1 MSGFIRAKTILF
13 QEESSAFF
21 EQPCLRTIPMKMGT
35 NSAILKQYSLGP
47 TLVLCIYS
55 ISRGR
60 TCPQSASAGSSQT

>member
-47 TLVLCIYS
+47 RLVLCIY
-55 ISRGR
+55 
-60 TCPQSASAGSSQT
+60 